1 MSKEN
6 KITDMFIR
14 KKYKQEQEG
23 LIEELKSCGVDTC
36 IIKINLKATSKIK
49 DHFIYEVTYLDDG
62 ELKTVPIIATS
73 ILSVIDVLSPYV
85 NKGLSEQKVTF
96 LAGSE
101 DVVASRIKSKLS
113 KWEEYHNRNLDN

>member
-1 MSKEN
+1 
-6 KITDMFIR
+6 MFLR
-14 KKYKQEQEG
+14 SKYKQPKEDVVKDIKA
-23 LIEELKSCGVDTC
+23 LGVDTC
-36 IIKINLKATSKIK
+36 ILTINLKATSKIK

-62 ELKTVPIIATS
+62 ELKTVPIVSTS
-73 ILSVIDVLSPYV
+73 ILGIIDVLSPYV

-113 KWEEYHNRNLDN
+113 NWEEYHQKTLDN